1 MSPIDVAED
10 DGAFFKRDGEGFWY
24 VANDFSLMLGMR
36 FATKE
41 AVARAYCKLYRLKYE
56 EK

>member
-1 MSPIDVAED
+1 MSPINVAED
-10 DGAFFKRDGEGFWY
+10 DGADIRRDSDGFWY

-41 AVARAYCKLYRLKYE
+41 AAARAYCKLYRLKYE